1 MNTTAAGAEDKR
13 RPRTR
18 KSAAQRAAEAKQ
30 AAEAKRAEAD
40 TGGTASPLGTRIRA
54 RVGESGARSVLA
66 AVRAGLMVASA
77 LASYVL
83 AMFVAV
89 TVVPNLFVVV
99 STGTGVGPS
108 SPLELQL
115 VHWLAPSLFLIGL
128 VFVLVLVVVRSLW
141 LAQRRLGERARRALL
156 GDEADT
162 APTTDGA
169 GR

>member
-1 MNTTAAGAEDKR
+1 MSTTATGSKDKR
-13 RPRTR
+13 KPQAK

-30 AAEAKRAEAD
+30 AAEAKEAD
-40 TGGTASPLGTRIRA
+40 TGGTAVPLGARIRA
-54 RVGESGARSVLA
+54 RVGESGARSVLV
-66 AVRAGLMVASA
+66 AVRAGLMIGSG
-77 LASYVL
+77 LAGYVL

-99 STGTGVGPS
+99 STGTGVGPT

-128 VFVLVLVVVRSLW
+128 VFVLVLVAVRSLW
-141 LAQRRLGERARRALL
+141 LAQRRLGEKARRALL
-156 GDEADT
+156 GDAEDT
-162 APTTDGA
+162 ALTTDGA

>member
-1 MNTTAAGAEDKR
+1 MNTADTGAKDKR
-13 RPRTR
+13 KPQAR
-18 KSAAQRAAEAKQ
+18 KSAAQRAAETKQ
-30 AAEAKRAEAD
+30 AAEAKQAG
-40 TGGTASPLGTRIRA
+40 TGGTATPLGARIRA
-54 RVGESGARSVLA
+54 RAGESGARSVLRV
-66 AVRAGLMVASA
+66 VRAGLMIASG

-99 STGTGVGPS
+99 STGTGIGPS

-141 LAQRRLGERARRALL
+141 LAQRRLGEKARRALL

-162 APTTDGA
+162 ALTTDGA

>member
-1 MNTTAAGAEDKR
+1 MNTTAAGAGNKR

-30 AAEAKRAEAD
+30 AD
-40 TGGTASPLGTRIRA
+40 TVGTAAPLGTRIRA

-66 AVRAGLMVASA
+66 AVRAGLVVASG
-77 LASYVL
+77 LVSYVL

>member
-13 RPRTR
+13 KPRTR

-30 AAEAKRAEAD
+30 AD
-40 TGGTASPLGTRIRA
+40 TGTAAAPLGTRIRA
-54 RVGESGARSVLA
+54 RVGEPGARSVLA
-66 AVRAGLMVASA
+66 AVRAGLVVASG

-83 AMFVAV
+83 AMFAAV
-89 TVVPNLFVVV
+89 TVVPNTFVVV

-156 GDEADT
+156 GDGADT
-162 APTTDGA
+162 APATDGT